1 MTPKIT
7 PKMTMAS
14 EILAERMID
23 VAVSHFGLP
32 VNVVKTNDHVL
43 FVTFDWGTLGISKN
57 VGNNWVFLTHKNP
70 CVVSGNGIRT
80 LKRFLKTY

>member
-1 MTPKIT
+1 MTSKIT

-23 VAVSHFGLP
+23 VAVSRFGSP
-32 VNVVKTNDHVL
+32 VEDVRTNDHVL
-43 FVTFDWGTLGISKN
+43 FVTFGLGTLGISKN

-70 CVVSGNGIRT
+70 SVVSGNGIRT
-80 LKRFLKTY
+80 LKRFLKTC